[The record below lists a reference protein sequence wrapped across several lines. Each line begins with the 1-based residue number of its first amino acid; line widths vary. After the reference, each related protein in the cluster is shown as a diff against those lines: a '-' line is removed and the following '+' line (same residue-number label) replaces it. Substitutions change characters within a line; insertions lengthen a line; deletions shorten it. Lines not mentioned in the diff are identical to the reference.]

1 MLKRILVISA
11 FVVTFVLGGWL
22 AIRIFAPK
30 ETKPQESATVL
41 LEKIRSV
48 VKLTTVE
55 GEFSEIYNY
64 SEYSGYF
71 TWFWDKKA
79 LVRVN
84 AVVSAGYD
92 LGNLNMEADSLNKVL
107 RIGPLPEP
115 QILSID
121 HTLDYYDVSTG
132 VFTDFSPEDYNRINK
147 RAKDLIRESANQSNL
162 LTSAKEQSDKI
173 FEIVRFMAENTGWK
187 VEIMRAGQ
195 PETTPR

>member
-1 MLKRILVISA
+1 MLKRILILSA
-11 FVVTFVLGGWL
+11 FVLTFVLGGWL
-22 AIRIFAPK
+22 AYRFFAPK

-41 LEKIRSV
+41 LEKIRTV

-71 TWFWDKKA
+71 TWLWDKKV

-84 AVVSAGYD
+84 AIVSAGYD
-92 LGNLNMEADSLNKVL
+92 LGNLNIKADSTARVL

-121 HTLDYYDVSTG
+121 HTLSYYDVSTG
-132 VFTDFSPEDYNRINK
+132 VFSDFSPEDYTRINQ
-147 RAKDLIRESANQSNL
+147 RAKDLIRTSALQSNL
-162 LTSAKEQSDKI
+162 LPSAREQSDKI
-173 FEIVRFMAENTGWK
+173 FEIIRFMAESTGWE
-187 VEIMRAGQ
+187 VEIIRTGQ
-195 PETTPR
+195 SGGTPG

>member
-1 MLKRILVISA
+1 MVRRILVISA
-11 FVVTFVLGGWL
+11 FVITFVLGGWL
-22 AIRIFAPK
+22 AMRLFAPK

-71 TWFWDKKA
+71 SWLWDKKA

-92 LGNLNMEADSLNKVL
+92 LGNLKMEADSLNKVL

-132 VFTDFSPEDYNRINK
+132 VFTDFSPEDYNHINK
-147 RAKDLIRESANQSNL
+147 RAKDLIRESAQQSNL
-162 LTSAKEQSDKI
+162 LASAQEQSDKI
-173 FEIVRFMAENTGWK
+173 FEIARFMAESAGWK
-187 VEIMRAGQ
+187 VEIVQAGQ
-195 PETTPR
+195 PDIR

>member
-11 FVVTFVLGGWL
+11 FAATFILGGWL
-22 AIRIFAPK
+22 AVRLFTPK

-41 LEKIRSV
+41 LEKIRTV

-64 SEYSGYF
+64 SEYSGFF

-84 AVVSAGYD
+84 AVVSAGFD
-92 LGNLNMEADSLNKVL
+92 LGNLKIEADSSVRVL

-132 VFTDFSPEDYNRINK
+132 VFSDFLPEDYNRINNK
-147 RAKDLIRESANQSNL
+147 AKELIRQSAQQSNL
-162 LTSAKEQSDKI
+162 LASAREQSNKI
-173 FEIVRFMAENTGWK
+173 FEIVRFMAESTGWK
-187 VEIMRAGQ
+187 VEFVSAKQPATAG
-195 PETTPR
+195 

>member
-11 FVVTFVLGGWL
+11 FVLTFVLGGWL
-22 AIRIFAPK
+22 AVRIFAPK

-71 TWFWDKKA
+71 TWLWDKKA

-92 LGNLNMEADSLNKVL
+92 LGNLKMEADSANKVL

-132 VFTDFSPEDYNRINK
+132 VFTDFSPEDYNHINK
-147 RAKDLIRESANQSNL
+147 RAKDLIRESAQQSNL
-162 LTSAKEQSDKI
+162 LASAQEQSDKV
-173 FEIVRFMAENTGWK
+173 FEIARFMAESAGWK
-187 VEIMRAGQ
+187 VEIARAGQ
-195 PETTPR
+195 SDIR

>member
-22 AIRIFAPK
+22 AVRLFAPK

-41 LEKIRSV
+41 LEKIRTV

-64 SEYSGYF
+64 SEYSGFF

-84 AVVSAGYD
+84 AVVSAGFD
-92 LGNLNMEADSLNKVL
+92 LGNLKMVADSSVRVL

-132 VFTDFSPEDYNRINK
+132 VFSDFLPEDYNRINNK
-147 RAKDLIRESANQSNL
+147 AKELIRQSAQQSHLLATAREQSN
-162 LTSAKEQSDKI
+162 KI
-173 FEIVRFMAENTGWK
+173 FEIVRFMAESTGWK
-187 VEIMRAGQ
+187 VEFVSAKPLGG
-195 PETTPR
+195 